1 MNTTNLHELIRRYE
15 ENLDW
20 TLNGECY
27 EIMKWEAA
35 RCFSDTWFSDEAR
48 ELPFSEMFKKACSE
62 TSIVINNSTISP
74 TNGIVKMAEKEP
86 ETVKSLFND
95 VLFAEDGGDIALRQK
110 HMDSFMA
117 QIEEL
122 RLKLFPKY
130 WKYQQ
135 DRHAVSCYM
144 AFHAPAENYIY
155 RYSDAQKFAE
165 CIEYPEQL
173 GSGSWFSLPNYY
185 KMCDML
191 VEAIK
196 EHPSLL
202 AKFDSLFNKKLVVN
216 DNLHIMAFDL
226 MYCCRCYNFYKG
238 LTFVKKRVLS
248 KQEEAEKAAN
258 ARKHQREEQ
267 IAALTAEKEEL
278 EQELAETE
286 CVSLLGT
293 QVTAPKYGAGII
305 VSQDENKVTVDF
317 AGEKKSYVLHTKYVQ
332 CPTFEDNEDITR
344 LMSER
349 GDILDR
355 LKNIGKELERLQG
368 EK

>member
-1 MNTTNLHELIRRYE
+1 MNTTNLHELILRYE

-20 TLNGECY
+20 TLNGKCY
-27 EIMKWEAA
+27 EMMKWEAA
-35 RCFSDTWFSDEAR
+35 RCFSDTWFSEEAQA
-48 ELPFSEMFKKACSE
+48 LPFSEMFKKACSE

-86 ETVKSLFND
+86 ETVKSLFTD

-144 AFHAPAENYIY
+144 AFHAPAKNYIY
-155 RYSDAQKFAE
+155 RYSDAQMFAN

-191 VEAIK
+191 VEAVK

-202 AKFDSLFNKKLVVN
+202 AKFDALFNKKFDVS
-216 DNLHIMAFDL
+216 DDLHIMAFDL

-238 LTFVKKRVLS
+238 LAFVKKRVLS
-248 KQEEAEKAAN
+248 KQEEAEKAADV
-258 ARKHQREEQ
+258 RRHQREAQ
-267 IAALTAEKEEL
+267 IAALTLEKEEL
-278 EQELAETE
+278 ELKLNETE
-286 CVSLLGT
+286 CVTLLGT
-293 QVTAPKYGAGII
+293 QVTAPKYGTGTI
-305 VSQDENKVTVDF
+305 VSQDENRVVVDF
-317 AGEKKSYVLHTKYVQ
+317 AGEKKSYILHTKYTQ
-332 CPTFEDNEDITR
+332 CPSFEDNEEIMR
-344 LMSER
+344 LMSKR
-349 GDILDR
+349 GDILDKLR
-355 LKNIGKELERLQG
+355 SIDKELIRLQG
-368 EK
+368 EM